1 MSKNLFLQMRE
12 QEIATL
18 YDATFTKREAI
29 NTGINLAQSI
39 IDNGNVSKH
48 EALANFIRLNEVIS
62 NTISTLKESVSLD
75 KVTVLGVEFTPTNGR
90 SMPQFSDDQTWCEIN
105 EKLKQREEL
114 LKVAMKSKDE
124 IYDSE
129 GILVPK
135 ISVKYSKDS
144 LVIKY

>member
-1 MSKNLFLQMRE
+1 MSKDLFLQMRE
-12 QEIATL
+12 HEIATL
-18 YDATFTKREAI
+18 YDSTFTKREAI
-29 NTGINLAQSI
+29 NTGVNLAKSI

-62 NTISTLKESVSLD
+62 NTISILKESVNLD
-75 KVTVLGVEFTPTNGR
+75 KVTVLGVEFTPMNGR

-105 EKLKQREEL
+105 DKLKEREEL

-124 IYDSE
+124 IYDSV
-129 GILVPK
+129 GVLVPK

-144 LVIKY
+144 LTIKY

>member
-1 MSKNLFLQMRE
+1 MSKELFLQMRE

-18 YDATFTKREAI
+18 YDSTFTKKEASQ
-29 NTGINLAQSI
+29 TGINLAKSI
-39 IDNGNVSKH
+39 LENGDVLPH
-48 EALANFIRLNEVIS
+48 EALANFIRLHEVIG
-62 NTISTLKESVSLD
+62 NTISTLKENVNLE

-105 EKLKQREEL
+105 EKLKEREEL
-114 LKVAMKSKDE
+114 LKVAMKSNDE

-129 GILVPK
+129 GVLVPK

>member
-1 MSKNLFLQMRE
+1 MRE

-18 YDATFTKREAI
+18 YDSTFTKKEATQ
-29 NTGINLAQSI
+29 TGINLAKSI

-62 NTISTLKESVSLD
+62 NTISTLKENVSLD

-90 SMPQFSDDQTWCEIN
+90 SMPQFADDQTWCEIN
-105 EKLKQREEL
+105 EKLKEREEL
-114 LKVAMKSKDE
+114 LKVAMRSKDE

-129 GILVPK
+129 GVLVPK

-144 LVIKY
+144 LTIKY